1 MFIPESKLHC
11 IPFYDLYAIREA
23 SKVRPDYE
31 QLRKANQKN
40 INDYLKKIRHFNRS
54 VKKVSE

>member
-1 MFIPESKLHC
+1 MTCMFVPESMLYC

-23 SKVRPDYE
+23 SRVRPDYE

-40 INDYLKKIRHFNRS
+40 INDYLKKLR
-54 VKKVSE
+54 